1 MATIVIIITAI
12 DPVQSWVKSAF
23 ESFLVPKPNPLWV
36 VKKNLRATAIQ
47 RKTKLGL
54 VWWL

>member
-36 VKKNLRATAIQ
+36 VKKILRATAIQ